1 MNLNCGFVGLP
12 NVGKSTLFNA
22 LSKNNIAAEN
32 YPFCTIEPNTGI
44 VEVPDERLEKL
55 TKIFNPE
62 KTIYNTVEFIDI
74 AGLVKNAHQGEGLG
88 NQFLSQIRSV
98 NVIIQVVRF
107 FNDDN
112 ITHVESR
119 VDPLDD
125 MEIINTELILAD
137 IKTIERSLEKNIK
150 LIKANKPEGRLAEE
164 VLTNLLNHMNNGL
177 AARSFER
184 NSKEDPVIK
193 NLFLLTDKPMIYVA
207 NIDDNAEDSVLF
219 QSAIEVA
226 NKNKSSLIKINGKLE
241 SEMADFNEEEKK
253 LILEDYGIKESGLD
267 ALIKEAYSTLG
278 IETFLTC
285 GEKEVRAWTM
295 KKGSQA
301 VEAAGEIHTDFAT
314 KFIKAEIYT
323 FDDAMNNKEKI
334 NELKTMGLV
343 EMVGRDYIMQE
354 GDNAYFIKGQ

>member
-1 MNLNCGFVGLP
+1 M
-12 NVGKSTLFNA
+12 
-22 LSKNNIAAEN
+22 
-32 YPFCTIEPNTGI
+32 
-44 VEVPDERLEKL
+44 
-55 TKIFNPE
+55 
-62 KTIYNTVEFIDI
+62 
-74 AGLVKNAHQGEGLG
+74 
-88 NQFLSQIRSV
+88 
-98 NVIIQVVRF
+98 
-107 FNDDN
+107 
-112 ITHVESR
+112 ESR

-137 IKTIERSLEKNIK
+137 IKTIERSLEKNVK

-207 NIDDNAEDSVLF
+207 NIDDNAEDSSLF
-219 QSAIEVA
+219 QSAVEVA

-278 IETFLTC
+278 LETFFTC

-343 EMVGRDYIMQE
+343 KMVGRDYIMQE
-354 GDNAYFIKGQ
+354 GDIAYFIKGQ

>member
-1 MNLNCGFVGLP
+1 
-12 NVGKSTLFNA
+12 
-22 LSKNNIAAEN
+22 
-32 YPFCTIEPNTGI
+32 
-44 VEVPDERLEKL
+44 
-55 TKIFNPE
+55 
-62 KTIYNTVEFIDI
+62 
-74 AGLVKNAHQGEGLG
+74 
-88 NQFLSQIRSV
+88 
-98 NVIIQVVRF
+98 
-107 FNDDN
+107 
-112 ITHVESR
+112 
-119 VDPLDD
+119 
-125 MEIINTELILAD
+125 
-137 IKTIERSLEKNIK
+137 
-150 LIKANKPEGRLAEE
+150 
-164 VLTNLLNHMNNGL
+164 MNNGL

-207 NIDDNAEDSVLF
+207 NIDDSAEDSGLF
-219 QSAIEVA
+219 QSAVEVA

-278 IETFLTC
+278 LETFFTC

-334 NELKTMGLV
+334 NELKAMGLV
-343 EMVGRDYIMQE
+343 KMVGRDYIMQE
-354 GDNAYFIKGQ
+354 GDIAYFIKGQ

>member
-62 KTIYNTVEFIDI
+62 KTIHNTVEFIDI

-112 ITHVESR
+112 ITHVENR

-137 IKTIERSLEKNIK
+137 IKTVERSLEKNVK

-207 NIDDNAEDSVLF
+207 NIDNRAENSDLF
-219 QSAIEVA
+219 QGAVDVA
-226 NKNKSSLIKINGKLE
+226 KKNKSSLIKINGKLE
-241 SEMADFNEEEKK
+241 SEMAEFDEEEKK

-267 ALIKEAYSTLG
+267 TLIKEAYNTLG
-278 IETFLTC
+278 LETFFTC

-295 KKGSQA
+295 KKGAQA
-301 VEAAGEIHTDFAT
+301 VEAAAEIHTDFAT

-343 EMVGRDYIMQE
+343 KMVGRDYIMQE
-354 GDNAYFIKGQ
+354 GDIAYFIKGQ